1 MNIWNSLQASGVRR
15 RNKHIR
21 ARTRHIR
28 FTFSLQERV
37 LPAEKSVYNFTNAVL
52 QHSSQLQLLPM
63 KIISMGYI
71 FSQFLQNMNKQL
83 AEKQKQIKQMER
95 EKETLPKMVN

>member
-1 MNIWNSLQASGVRR
+1 MFRR

-28 FTFSLQERV
+28 FTFSLQEH
-37 LPAEKSVYNFTNAVL
+37 PAEKSVYNFTNAVL
-52 QHSSQLQLLPM
+52 QHSSQHQLLPM